1 MKNLFIALFVIALL
15 AGGFFLICYPA
26 NAASS
31 EAETQQTFVVRNSDM
46 RTAKASETNFTGD
59 VNSTLLFGS
68 ENPTG
73 KSGGIVDFSPGARTA
88 WHDHPN
94 GQLIIITAGSGRV
107 QQWGAQ
113 VIEVG
118 QGDVVWFPPNVKHWH
133 GAAPD
138 RAMSHIAL
146 ADIVDGIS
154 STWHEKVTD
163 DQYNGR
169 DKINSIIF

>member
-1 MKNLFIALFVIALL
+1 MKKLSIALFVITLL
-15 AGGFFLICYPA
+15 AGGFYLISSFPA

-31 EAETQQTFVVRNSDM
+31 QSEAQQVFIVRNNDM

-59 VNSTLLFGS
+59 VNSTPLFVPN
-68 ENPTG
+68 NPTG

-88 WHDHPN
+88 WHEHPN

-107 QQWGAQ
+107 QQWDGP
-113 VIEVG
+113 VIEVN

-146 ADIVDGIS
+146 ADIVDGRS

-169 DKINSIIF
+169 